1 MTTTGPTPDE
11 SLTYRLK
18 ALNKIAERMSSEL
31 SRGKIGLSMPEA
43 TIVGVLGAFG
53 PQTIMDIARRS
64 NLDKSQ
70 ASRTSE
76 TLIGKGLLSRTA
88 SDQDGR
94 SVIISLTP
102 EGRKIF
108 RKIVPMVEKRDKELY
123 KCLSE
128 PEMDA
133 LRYLLDKLLEAH
145 GWQPE

>member
-1 MTTTGPTPDE
+1 M
-11 SLTYRLK
+11 
-18 ALNKIAERMSSEL
+18 
-31 SRGKIGLSMPEA
+31 
-43 TIVGVLGAFG
+43 
-53 PQTIMDIARRS
+53 
-64 NLDKSQ
+64 
-70 ASRTSE
+70 
-76 TLIGKGLLSRTA
+76 
-88 SDQDGR
+88 
-94 SVIISLTP
+94 P